1 MRLNQNMTSLNIY
14 KNYKRNLGIQSVA
27 LNRIS
32 TGSKINSSKDNP
44 NKLAVSEGLR
54 MQIRSLQSAERNLQ
68 DGVSMMQSVDGTL
81 SSIGE
86 VLIRIKEL
94 TIQGSNSTLT
104 DKDLNSI
111 QAEIDQLKN
120 HIDYTAKNS
129 SFNGVNLL
137 NSNKVSNND
146 YPIHIPHV
154 IGANVKEEIKIPV
167 FNVTTDVLKDEK
179 GNTLKNLD
187 VRKKE
192 DKDKNLLVIDEAIKS
207 VNSIRSRYGAI
218 QNRMET
224 STENLSST
232 SLNLEKAES
241 KVRDADL
248 ALEMAEYSRT
258 SILHQTS
265 IALMSQSNGFPQDV
279 LRILE
284 NIK

>member
-1 MRLNQNMTSLNIY
+1 MRLNQNMSSLNIY
-14 KNYKRNLGIQSVA
+14 RNYKKNLGLQSIA
-27 LNRIS
+27 LNRLS
-32 TGSKINSSKDNP
+32 TGNKINSSKDNP
-44 NKLAVSEGLR
+44 NKLAISEGLR
-54 MQIRSLQSAERNLQ
+54 MQIRGLQSAERNLQ
-68 DGVSMMQSVDGTL
+68 DGVSMIQATDGALNTI
-81 SSIGE
+81 SE
-86 VLIRIKEL
+86 TLIRIKEL
-94 TIQGSNSTLT
+94 TVQGSNGTLT
-104 DKDLNSI
+104 NEDLNSI
-111 QAEIDQLKN
+111 QAEIDQLKK
-120 HIDYTAKNS
+120 HIDYTTKNS
-129 SFNGVNLL
+129 SFNGVNLI

-179 GNTLKNLD
+179 GNTLKSLD
-187 VRKKE
+187 VTKKE
-192 DKDKNLLVIDEAIKS
+192 DKDKNLSVIDEAIKS